1 MNKMIL
7 TAAVLFLSMGVA
19 TATAAGKKRDKKKDK
34 KEVPMAVL
42 TLPSKAMKTTA
53 DSVSYAMGVAQSN
66 GLKNYVIQNLK
77 VDTAYY
83 AEFIRGL
90 REGVLDKTPK
100 EQAYMA
106 GQQIASQVTEQI
118 FPTVNSNIYKDGD
131 SLHTLDKILFL
142 EGFISA
148 AGGEDS
154 LRIPGGLQARMEYL
168 NINGPKLK
176 SAYTLEKY
184 GANKKAGEDF
194 LAANKTKDSIQTT
207 ASGLQYKVLKMG
219 TGEKPKATDK
229 VKVNYRGTLIDGT
242 EFDSSYKRKEA
253 LSFYANRV
261 IKGWTEALTMMPVGS
276 KWMLYIPQELA
287 YGDRETGTIPPYS
300 TLIFEVELIG
310 IEKAPA
316 ATNPITVTDVN
327 SKK

>member
-7 TAAVLFLSMGVA
+7 TAAVLFLSMGVT

-154 LRIPGGLQARMEYL
+154 LRIPGGLQAMMEYL
-168 NINGPKLK
+168 NINVPKLK

-300 TLIFEVELIG
+300 TLIFEVELVG
-310 IEKAPA
+310 IEKALA

>member
-154 LRIPGGLQARMEYL
+154 LRIPGGLQAMMEYL
-168 NINGPKLK
+168 NINVPKLK

-242 EFDSSYKRKEA
+242 EFDSSTSRRNWPMA
-253 LSFYANRV
+253 TGRR
-261 IKGWTEALTMMPVGS
+261 G
-276 KWMLYIPQELA
+276 LYL
-287 YGDRETGTIPPYS
+287 
-300 TLIFEVELIG
+300 LIRR
-310 IEKAPA
+310 
-316 ATNPITVTDVN
+316 
-327 SKK
+327 